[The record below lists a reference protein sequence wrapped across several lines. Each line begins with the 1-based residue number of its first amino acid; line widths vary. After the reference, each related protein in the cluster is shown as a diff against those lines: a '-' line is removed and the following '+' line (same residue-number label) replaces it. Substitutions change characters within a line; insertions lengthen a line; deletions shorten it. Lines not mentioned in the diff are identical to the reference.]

1 MNEIEKTNDHE
12 LVAAAVE
19 DARRYGAELA
29 EAFFYQSDELVI
41 EVRNGDVE
49 NLKIARESGIGI
61 RLINNGH
68 LGFAFTSDLRRD
80 SLRETVRQAIA
91 NARIGSPDPNYLL
104 PAPPEAYP
112 EMELVDYR
120 LKEVPLEEKIK
131 LAQEIERSGRGY
143 DSRVRLTEEACYQE
157 EHYRVTLANSLGI
170 LASFEGSLCGGYA
183 SLVAGDDGD
192 QQTGFGLSFTRKFDE
207 LDPAAIGRE
216 AAFKAVRMLG
226 ARRLETR
233 RTAVVFD
240 PYVVTSFLGLIAS
253 ALSAD
258 AVQKGRSLFAG
269 RVGEKVAAEGVTI
282 VDDGT
287 IPKGLM
293 SSPFDGEGVPS
304 QRTSLI
310 VNGRLEGFLHNTYT
324 GAKDGVPSTGN
335 AARSSYRSTP
345 EVGTTNFYLAPGGN
359 DPQEIIKSTENGFYL
374 TEVMGMHTANPVS
387 GDFSVGAAGI
397 WIEHGELTTP
407 VRGMVIAGNILELLE
422 KIDMVGNDLRFFIG
436 TGAPTI
442 RVAGLTVSG
451 Q

>member
-1 MNEIEKTNDHE
+1 MIEVEKLNERD

-19 DARRYGAELA
+19 DAKRYGADLA
-29 EAFFYQSDELVI
+29 DAFFSQNHELVI
-41 EVRNGDVE
+41 EVRNGEVE
-49 NLKIARESGIGI
+49 NLKVARESGIGI
-61 RLINNGH
+61 RLIKEGR
-68 LGFAFTSDLRRD
+68 LGFAYTSDLGLD
-80 SLRETVRQAIA
+80 SIRETVRAALA
-91 NARIGSPDPNYLL
+91 NARIGSPDLNNVF

-112 EMELVDYR
+112 EMELEDRR
-120 LKEVPLEEKIK
+120 LQEVPLEEKIR
-131 LAQEIERSGRGY
+131 LAQEIEKSGRGY
-143 DSRVRLTEEACYQE
+143 DSRVRITEQASYQE
-157 EHYRVTLANSLGI
+157 SQYHVTIANSLGI
-170 LASFEGSLCGGYA
+170 LASYRGSLCGGYA

-192 QQTGFGLSFTRKFDE
+192 QQTGFGLYFTRKFDE
-207 LDPAAIGRE
+207 LDPEAIGRE
-216 AAFKAVRMLG
+216 ATFKAVRMLG

-240 PYVVTSFLGLIAS
+240 PYVVTNFLGLIAS

-269 RVGEKVAAEGVTI
+269 KVGQKVAAEGVTVI
-282 VDDGT
+282 DDGT

-304 QRTSLI
+304 QRTFLI
-310 VNGRLEGFLHNTYT
+310 KKGTLRGFLHNSYT
-324 GAKDGVPSTGN
+324 AARDGVPSTGN
-335 AARSSYRSTP
+335 AARSSYKSPP
-345 EVGTTNFYLAPGGN
+345 EVGTTNFYLAPGEK
-359 DPQEIIKSTENGFYL
+359 DPQDIIKNTESGLYL

-397 WIEHGELTTP
+397 WIERGELTTP

-422 KIDMVGNDLRFFIG
+422 NIDLIGKDLRFFIG